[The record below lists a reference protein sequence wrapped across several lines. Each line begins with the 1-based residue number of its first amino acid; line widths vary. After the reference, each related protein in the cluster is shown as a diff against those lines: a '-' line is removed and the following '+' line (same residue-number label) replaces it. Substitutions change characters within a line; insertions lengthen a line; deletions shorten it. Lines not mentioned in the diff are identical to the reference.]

1 MRESYGGGGENRHGG
16 FHNRE
21 RQTPNEGHG
30 GSGQGRM
37 EPPARGRSGMKEPTN
52 HGGHTHEMARRRESD
67 ARVEGHRAV
76 HAGKGQGDHERILH
90 DTHKL
95 HQGSGFVSHG
105 NKYGASAHYREEAS
119 EGHSRD
125 PAKFM
130 REEAA
135 ERRRGE
141 E

>member
-1 MRESYGGGGENRHGG
+1 MAENMRGFHHPRQKNFEDEHMREQSGVGPGAM
-16 FHNRE
+16 
-21 RQTPNEGHG
+21 
-30 GSGQGRM
+30 GSGM
-37 EPPARGRSGMKEPTN
+37 SKAAMAEPTN
-52 HGGHTHEMARRRESD
+52 HAGHTHEMARRAEHD
-67 ARVEGHRAV
+67 ARVEGRRAV
-76 HAGKGQGDHERILH
+76 HAGKGQQDHVKILH
-90 DTHKL
+90 ESHKL
-95 HQGSGFVSHG
+95 HQGAFTSHG
-105 NKYGASAHYREEAS
+105 NKHGEAHHYREEAG

>member
-1 MRESYGGGGENRHGG
+1 MADN
-16 FHNRE
+16 E
-21 RQTPNEGHG
+21 RGYHKPRQVNFERG

-37 EPPARGRSGMKEPTN
+37 EPPNQGRAGMKEPTN
-52 HGGHTHEMARRRESD
+52 HGGHTYEMGKTAAHNSNVDRMRS
-67 ARVEGHRAV
+67 A
-76 HAGKGQGDHERILH
+76 HAGLGQGDHEKILH

-95 HQGSGFVSHG
+95 HQGPYTSHG
-105 NKYGASAHYREEAS
+105 NKYGASAHYREEAG

-125 PAKFM
+125 PRKFM

>member
-1 MRESYGGGGENRHGG
+1 MADN
-16 FHNRE
+16 E
-21 RQTPNEGHG
+21 RGYHKPRQVNFERG

-37 EPPARGRSGMKEPTN
+37 EPPAQGRAGMAEPTN
-52 HGGHTHEMARRRESD
+52 HGGVTHDMARTKEHM

-76 HAGKGQGDHERILH
+76 HAGRGQRDHEKILH

-95 HQGSGFVSHG
+95 HQGPYTSHG
-105 NKYGASAHYREEAS
+105 NKYGASAHYREEAG

-125 PAKFM
+125 PRKFM

>member
-1 MRESYGGGGENRHGG
+1 MAENERGFHKPRQVNFEGTVGPSEGGGPPHGG
-16 FHNRE
+16 PHR
-21 RQTPNEGHG
+21 H
-30 GSGQGRM
+30 M
-37 EPPARGRSGMKEPTN
+37 AEPTN
-52 HGGHTHEMARRRESD
+52 HAGHTHEMARAAEHA

-76 HAGKGQGDHERILH
+76 HAGKGQKDHERILH

>member
-1 MRESYGGGGENRHGG
+1 MADNERGFHKPRQVNFERGGG
-16 FHNRE
+16 
-21 RQTPNEGHG
+21 
-30 GSGQGRM
+30 GQGRM
-37 EPPARGRSGMKEPTN
+37 EPDTKGRSGMKEPTN
-52 HGGHTHEMARRRESD
+52 HAGHTYEMARAAEHA

>member
-1 MRESYGGGGENRHGG
+1 MADN
-16 FHNRE
+16 E
-21 RQTPNEGHG
+21 RGYHKPRQVNFERG

-37 EPPARGRSGMKEPTN
+37 EPDTKGRAGMAEPTN
-52 HGGHTHEMARRRESD
+52 HGGHTHDMARTKEHM

-76 HAGKGQGDHERILH
+76 HAGRGQQDHEKILH

-95 HQGSGFVSHG
+95 HQGPYTSHG
-105 NKYGASAHYREEAS
+105 NKYGASAHYREEAG

-125 PAKFM
+125 PRKFM

>member
-1 MRESYGGGGENRHGG
+1 MEENRRG
-16 FHNRE
+16 FHH
-21 RQTPNEGHG
+21 PNDQGHDHNTG
-30 GSGQGRM
+30 AQGRM
-37 EPPARGRSGMKEPTN
+37 EPNSGRHQHMSEPTN
-52 HGGHTHEMARRRESD
+52 HGGPTHEMARTREH
-67 ARVEGHRAV
+67 AANIEHMRNM
-76 HAGKGQGDHERILH
+76 HAGKGQQDHEKILH
-90 DTHKL
+90 ETHKL
-95 HQGSGFVSHG
+95 HQGEPYMSHG
-105 NKYGASAHYREEAS
+105 NKHGAAHHWREEAG

>member
-1 MRESYGGGGENRHGG
+1 MADNERGFHKPRQVNFDRGTGPSEGGGPPHGAA
-16 FHNRE
+16 
-21 RQTPNEGHG
+21 
-30 GSGQGRM
+30 
-37 EPPARGRSGMKEPTN
+37 ARKHMAEPTN
-52 HGGHTHEMARRRESD
+52 HAGVTHEMARRREHD

-95 HQGSGFVSHG
+95 HQGDGHYSHG
-105 NKYGASAHYREEAS
+105 NKFGESSHYREEAG

-125 PAKFM
+125 PGKFM

>member
-1 MRESYGGGGENRHGG
+1 
-16 FHNRE
+16 
-21 RQTPNEGHG
+21 
-30 GSGQGRM
+30 
-37 EPPARGRSGMKEPTN
+37 MKEPTN
-52 HGGHTHEMARRRESD
+52 HGGPTQEMARAAEHA

-76 HAGKGQGDHERILH
+76 HAGTGQKDHERILH

>member
-1 MRESYGGGGENRHGG
+1 MADNERGFHKPRQVNFERGGG
-16 FHNRE
+16 
-21 RQTPNEGHG
+21 
-30 GSGQGRM
+30 GQGRM
-37 EPPARGRSGMKEPTN
+37 EPDTKGRSGMKEPTN
-52 HGGHTHEMARRRESD
+52 HGGPTHEMARAAEHA

>member
-1 MRESYGGGGENRHGG
+1 MAENERGFHHPRQVNFERGGGG
-16 FHNRE
+16 
-21 RQTPNEGHG
+21 
-30 GSGQGRM
+30 QGAM
-37 EPPARGRSGMKEPTN
+37 MPEARGWAGMKEPTN
-52 HGGHTHEMARRRESD
+52 HAGHTHEMARRHERD

-95 HQGSGFVSHG
+95 HQGAPFTSHG
-105 NKYGASAHYREEAS
+105 NKHGEAHHYREEAG
-119 EGHSRD
+119 EGHSRE

-130 REEAA
+130 AEEAA